1 METQSVHDR
10 PVKRQSDLGVAR
22 RPGGILGHF
31 AHHSVAWTRVAAG
44 VVVIA
49 VWQALPQS
57 VLPDYVFGKPWDV
70 LVALGNLIVSGQ
82 IITATGSTLLTTL
95 LGVVI
100 GAPIGVAFALLAE
113 LPLLKWVLE
122 PWGNLIYGIP
132 KIGLVSLLILWVGLS
147 SSAQL
152 MLVLLSVIF
161 VYYFAAK
168 QGLAEIDQRRVTA
181 FKLMGAGR
189 VKIARSL
196 YLGSIAPHL
205 IGATRLALPLG
216 FGTAIFGELR
226 VPTNDNL
233 GRLLDQYAQSLNG
246 AGAIA
251 VVLAVGIVAFAI
263 DMGARA
269 GLSYYS
275 RLVGTG
281 LTVGE

>member
-1 METQSVHDR
+1 MRAQSVRDR
-10 PVKRQSDLGVAR
+10 RVTRQNGPAAAGRAGVLGYLAR
-22 RPGGILGHF
+22 
-31 AHHSVAWTRVAAG
+31 HSVAWTRVAAA
-44 VVVIA
+44 VVVVV

-57 VLPDYVFGKPWDV
+57 VLPDYVFGKPWNV
-70 LVALGNLIVSGQ
+70 VVALGNLIASGQ
-82 IITATGSTLLTTL
+82 IFTATGSTLLTTL

-113 LPLLKWVLE
+113 VPVLKWVLE

-147 SSAQL
+147 SSAQV

-189 VKIARSL
+189 VKIVRSL

-226 VPTNDNL
+226 VPTSGNL
-233 GRLLDQYAQSLNG
+233 GRLLDQYALSLNG

-263 DMGARA
+263 DVGARA

-281 LTVGE
+281 VSVDD

>member
-1 METQSVHDR
+1 
-10 PVKRQSDLGVAR
+10 
-22 RPGGILGHF
+22 
-31 AHHSVAWTRVAAG
+31 VAWTRVAAA
-44 VVVIA
+44 VAVIV
-49 VWQALPQS
+49 VWQALPKS

-70 LVALGNLIVSGQ
+70 LVALGKLIVSGQ
-82 IITATGSTLLTTL
+82 LITATGSTLQTTL

-100 GAPIGVAFALLAE
+100 GAPIGIGFALLAA
-113 LPLLKWVLE
+113 LPVLRWVVE

-168 QGLAEIDQRRVTA
+168 QGLHEIDQRRVTA

-226 VPTNDNL
+226 VPTDDNL
-233 GRLLDQYAQSLNG
+233 GRLLNQYAQALDG
-246 AGAIA
+246 ASAIA
-251 VVLAVGIVAFAI
+251 VVLAVGLVAFAI
-263 DMGARA
+263 DLVARA

-281 LTVGE
+281 VTAGD